1 MSGLL
6 GKRGVTVAAGAF
18 LGIFLAVAT
27 LMMWQSPL
35 LFSFGLERAAFE
47 EMRVLVVTT
56 LVGSPLGA
64 AVSWMPKPKP
74 KTTLAAVV
82 VAVFLFSVMWLVPL
96 LLPMGSEPRL
106 CWEEMRVVTVGL
118 TLGCIAGYTFGWAR
132 NAGSNV
138 SYATS
143 QEAASKPA

>member
-1 MSGLL
+1 LL
-6 GKRGVTVAAGAF
+6 RKRGITAAAGAF

-35 LFSFGLERAAFE
+35 LFSFGLERAALE
-47 EMRVLVVTT
+47 EMRVLVITT

-64 AVSWMPKPKP
+64 AVSWIPKPKPKP

-82 VAVFLFSVMWLVPL
+82 VAVFVFSVMWLVPL

-106 CWEEMRVVTVGL
+106 CWEEMRVVAVGL
-118 TLGCIAGYTFGWAR
+118 TLGCIAGYTFGWAK
-132 NAGSNV
+132 NACSNV

-143 QEAASKPA
+143 QEATAKPA